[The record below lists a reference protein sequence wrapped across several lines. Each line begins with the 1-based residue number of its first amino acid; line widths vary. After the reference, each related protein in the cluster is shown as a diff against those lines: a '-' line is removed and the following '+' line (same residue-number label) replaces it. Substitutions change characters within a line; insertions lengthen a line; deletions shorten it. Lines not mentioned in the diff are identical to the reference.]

1 VQRACALC
9 ALPTE
14 PLGRRGGLGYI
25 RTVIRWIRALLSGP
39 RAAPPADT
47 AETAESAEHEPQD
60 ADAPD
65 TDEIVVMP
73 IEDSIDLHT
82 FAPRDIPSVVEE
94 YLHEAW
100 QRGFEEVRV
109 IHGRGKGVQRRA
121 VHDVLA
127 RHPAVDAYRDA
138 PASRG
143 GWGATLVWLK
153 PRTAP
158 APATGDT
165 RDA

>member
-1 VQRACALC
+1 MHRACALC

-25 RTVIRWIRALLSGP
+25 ETVLRWIRALLSGP
-39 RAAPPADT
+39 PTAPRPDPADDDDD
-47 AETAESAEHEPQD
+47 ADPEPQH
-60 ADAPD
+60 AGVPG
-65 TDEIVVMP
+65 TDEIVAVP

-82 FAPRDIPSVVEE
+82 FAPRDVASVVEE

-100 QRGFEEVRV
+100 QRGYEEVRV
-109 IHGRGKGVQRRA
+109 IHGRGKGVQRRV
-121 VHDVLA
+121 VHGVLA

-153 PRTAP
+153 PRP
-158 APATGDT
+158 APVDGEGDP